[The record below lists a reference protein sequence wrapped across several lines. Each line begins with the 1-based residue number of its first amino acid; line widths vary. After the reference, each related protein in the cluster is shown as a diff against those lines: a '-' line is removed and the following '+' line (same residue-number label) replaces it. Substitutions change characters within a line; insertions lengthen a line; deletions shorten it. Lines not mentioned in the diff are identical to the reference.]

1 MYHGLGELP
10 SEILDV
16 IFYFLHSNKDLDTLC
31 QCILVC
37 KKWKLPAQRSL
48 YSEIELVSAQ
58 AVNLLIS
65 ANDLKLDSYPGKF
78 THAIEYDGYLEISE
92 SRTSW
97 IDSFKDMFPHLRQID
112 SKKNDAWYYNAL
124 IKAYEQGKWTRMENI
139 GDCSVE
145 SSGLHNACALLH
157 RKTLKFLSLYEGHD
171 TKSLTSLYDK
181 LGLFSNVHHLCFGTN
196 KYSFLDTVEHVAQ
209 NMQGLKHLS
218 FENLEGTV
226 FNPEAQIE
234 YIDLSLVSSQHNIKR
249 LTVQGISYGNDN
261 FLLFLMKKFPKLEYL
276 KINPKKGL
284 VISHGPLMEK
294 IKAEKSNFTV
304 PVLAR
309 FMSFVSKCSV
319 HSMDFFYTTL
329 NTEDILS
336 TYWSLCAPEETK
348 QLVVAYFEGLEW
360 LSGGTEFEDSDS
372 LVNIRLHID
381 PFTRQKAVALN
392 YKFSKVILPHLG
404 LLEKNGAIIEQ
415 LVMRIGPKKILSITE
430 DLDDEDMLD
439 MIEGYFFSH
448 ILQYCVKLK
457 TLHITLAEIIML
469 NPDQSFNRSIT
480 YLDLNYVG
488 VSDTILFQISTIIPN
503 LRRLILKDIHLVKNS
518 DKYVDPYFNS
528 VLDMPLTTFRFLHIE
543 NYTVDGLSINEYPT
557 EILIKLTTVDGE
569 RFFKYAPGEEI
580 SYIGLNIEW
589 TNKEK
594 KKFNNTSH
602 NRAVN
607 IGEDEYYNGLGS
619 KTCANL
625 HVLCNSVNYL
635 EVSLKKIKYT
645 LNYQTFYL
653 SMMKNFEDLPET
665 ILHKIFAHV
674 YVDRKYYDILQCEL
688 VCKSWMAPA
697 QQSLYSTITLKDEQA
712 VERLRIA
719 MNNVSDSCPGQYTR
733 SLAYHGR
740 SEVDGGNGTS
750 WINLFIDAFPN
761 LRYVFSDIQGFRY
774 YLALI
779 KAHRLGKLKD
789 IESIGP
795 CSRESAN
802 LHNSCALLYKDTL
815 TALNVRDSKKINM
828 DTSLYERLDMFP
840 KVKRL
845 YVDTN
850 LHNFF
855 ETAED
860 TAKAIPRLHGLFFE
874 NTETTCSVTVA
885 PYKPVDISLI
895 IPQLS
900 LKYLIIQ
907 SISYE
912 NDNFLL
918 YLMAKFLS
926 IQRIYINRNK
936 DNIAY
941 TPMLDRIKS
950 AQNNFSVAVVSKFM
964 AFLAKCESYS
974 VDLFFTTLNVDEVL
988 NGYWNLCSP
997 GEPKNVSVTY
1007 EQGADWPETD
1017 VHPADCNSLSHMSM
1031 NMNLLKEKNL
1041 IFTYEPC
1048 NAIFP
1053 HLRVLEN
1060 TGKGLDQFS
1069 FCVGS
1074 EKNEDVLSGQ
1084 DQNSIEMVNGKFFSH
1099 IIENCTSLKSLKV
1112 QKARI
1117 ISLSFTRSLFEHS
1130 LLTEMTLEQVVISED
1145 ILKQLSAKL
1154 PSLKKLYLRNIHCNH
1169 EDINILAPK
1178 FNSTIDMPSTSFK
1191 YLSVQNYLLDGVC
1204 DSDYPA
1210 KLFIRVTV
1218 KDFNKYYKC
1227 TPCGE
1232 SSFTYNSSDDESDEE
1247 YAQKPETEYFD
1258 QATPVDEEEYTSG
1271 FNDEG
1276 CSTVHVRCKSLNY
1289 LVISL
1294 SKIDPDFGCSI
1305 VIQNNDTSVDMS
1317 LMSKEEIHEY
1327 FVN

>member
-1 MYHGLGELP
+1 
-10 SEILDV
+10 
-16 IFYFLHSNKDLDTLC
+16 
-31 QCILVC
+31 
-37 KKWKLPAQRSL
+37 
-48 YSEIELVSAQ
+48 
-58 AVNLLIS
+58 
-65 ANDLKLDSYPGKF
+65 
-78 THAIEYDGYLEISE
+78 
-92 SRTSW
+92 
-97 IDSFKDMFPHLRQID
+97 
-112 SKKNDAWYYNAL
+112 
-124 IKAYEQGKWTRMENI
+124 
-139 GDCSVE
+139 
-145 SSGLHNACALLH
+145 
-157 RKTLKFLSLYEGHD
+157 
-171 TKSLTSLYDK
+171 
-181 LGLFSNVHHLCFGTN
+181 
-196 KYSFLDTVEHVAQ
+196 
-209 NMQGLKHLS
+209 
-218 FENLEGTV
+218 
-226 FNPEAQIE
+226 
-234 YIDLSLVSSQHNIKR
+234 
-249 LTVQGISYGNDN
+249 
-261 FLLFLMKKFPKLEYL
+261 
-276 KINPKKGL
+276 
-284 VISHGPLMEK
+284 
-294 IKAEKSNFTV
+294 
-304 PVLAR
+304 
-309 FMSFVSKCSV
+309 
-319 HSMDFFYTTL
+319 MDFFHTTL

-360 LSGGTEFEDSDS
+360 LSGGTEFHDSDS

-381 PFTRQKAVALN
+381 PLTRQKAVALN
-392 YKFSKVILPHLG
+392 YKFSKVSLPHLG
-404 LLEKNGAIIEQ
+404 LLEKNGAIIER

-430 DLDDEDMLD
+430 DLDGEDMFD

-448 ILQYCVKLK
+448 ILQYCIKLK

-469 NPDQSFNRSIT
+469 NPNQSFNRSIT

-488 VSDTILFQISTIIPN
+488 VSDTILPQISRIIPN
-503 LRRLILKDIHLVKNS
+503 LKRLILKDIHLVKNN
-518 DKYVDPYFNS
+518 DEYVNPNFNS

-569 RFFKYAPGEEI
+569 RFFKYAPGGEI
-580 SYIGLNIEW
+580 SYIGRNIEE
-589 TNKEK
+589 TNKGK
-594 KKFNNTSH
+594 KKFNNTPY

-607 IGEDEYYNGLGS
+607 IDEDEYYNGLG
-619 KTCANL
+619 N
-625 HVLCNSVNYL
+625 
-635 EVSLKKIKYT
+635 
-645 LNYQTFYL
+645 Q
-653 SMMKNFEDLPET
+653 
-665 ILHKIFAHV
+665 
-674 YVDRKYYDILQCEL
+674 KYYDILQCEL
-688 VCKSWMAPA
+688 VCKSWMAPS

-712 VERLRIA
+712 VERLRFA
-719 MNNVSDSCPGQYTR
+719 MSNVSDSCPGQYTQ

-789 IESIGP
+789 LESIGP

-855 ETAED
+855 DTAED
-860 TAKAIPRLHGLFFE
+860 TAKAIPSLHGLFFE
-874 NTETTCSVTVA
+874 NTETTRSVTVA

-900 LKYLIIQ
+900 LRYLIIQ

-918 YLMAKFLS
+918 YLMAKFSS

-941 TPMLDRIKS
+941 TPMLDRIRS
-950 AQNNFSVAVVSKFM
+950 AQNNFSVAVVSRFM

-997 GEPKNVSVTY
+997 GEPKKISVTY

-1048 NAIFP
+1048 NATFP

-1060 TGKGLDQFS
+1060 TGKDLDQFS
-1069 FCVGS
+1069 LCVGS
-1074 EKNEDVLSGQ
+1074 GKNEDVLSGQ

-1117 ISLSFTRSLFEHS
+1117 ISLSFTQSLFEHS
-1130 LLTEMTLEQVVISED
+1130 FLTEMTLEQVVISED

-1154 PSLKKLYLRNIHCNH
+1154 PSLKKLDLRNIHCNH

-1178 FNSTIDMPSTSFK
+1178 FNSTIDMLSTSFK

-1204 DSDYPA
+1204 DSDYPS

-1218 KDFNKYYKC
+1218 RDSNKYYRC

-1247 YAQKPETEYFD
+1247 YAQKPEMEYFD
-1258 QATPVDEEEYTSG
+1258 QATSVDEKEYTSG
-1271 FNDEG
+1271 INDEG
-1276 CSTVHVRCKSLNY
+1276 CSTVHVRCESLNY

-1305 VIQNNDTSVDMS
+1305 VIQNDDTSVDIS